1 MPQHPTTWAR
11 NARFN
16 LLFKLGGC
24 CAECSITKEL
34 EFDCI
39 IPQGHY
45 HHAIGKVHRMVFYR
59 KQHAEGNLQILCR
72 GCNRKKVKSDLVY
85 LRQKA
90 ENEPF

>member
-24 CAECSITKEL
+24 CAQCSTTKEL

-39 IPQGHY
+39 TPQGHF
-45 HHAIGKVHRMVFYR
+45 HHAIGMVHRMVFYR

-72 GCNRKKVKSDLVY
+72 RCNRKKVKSDLVY

>member
-1 MPQHPTTWAR
+1 MPQNMTIWAR

-24 CAECSITKEL
+24 CAQCSSTREL

-45 HHAIGKVHRMVFYR
+45 HHPLGTAKRMVFYR
-59 KQHAEGNLQILCR
+59 KQHAVGNLQILCR
-72 GCNRKKVKSDLVY
+72 RCNRKKAVLDVAY
-85 LRQKA
+85 LNQL
-90 ENEPF
+90 EETQPF